1 MSTAKQNFRLGFL
14 QKCADSGLTAD
25 EAFELAAHA
34 TQQIKAAQLKKQAGP
49 EMAAA
54 AAGPGVAT
62 LAGLGGMMFDN
73 PLTAGLKTMGQS
85 LGGYAI
91 PAAMAA
97 PPVLGALAGH
107 LLARSTDVDDETI
120 KAIRKREMISEIR
133 RNRQLLEQKRRT
145 YRPTA

>member
-1 MSTAKQNFRLGFL
+1 MLSAKQNFRLGFL
-14 QKCADSGLTAD
+14 QKCADAGMTAA
-25 EAFELAAHA
+25 EA
-34 TQQIKAAQLKKQAGP
+34 TQLAERATQILRMHKAASTGGASS
-49 EMAAA
+49 AAPSA
-54 AAGPGVAT
+54 LT
-62 LAGLGGMMFDN
+62 LAGLGSMLFDN
-73 PLTAGLKTMGQS
+73 PVTAGVGELSRTM
-85 LGGYAI
+85 GGYAI

-97 PPVLGALAGH
+97 PPVIGALTGH